1 MHSWNKE
8 YSGNKKNPQK
18 IKIMIE
24 EIINLIK
31 SLGYKL
37 KVSSWEVEK
46 DVEEMEHRREKRN
59 LEDQSTMSKLWIKE
73 I

>member
-1 MHSWNKE
+1 
-8 YSGNKKNPQK
+8 
-18 IKIMIE
+18 MIE
-24 EIINLIK
+24 EIVNLIK